1 MKEEGRGGHVLVSQA
16 QVSVDDYIIEP
27 GTLTQELVSNRSKPV
42 KLLSSKLDF
51 TDLAQAVSVG
61 LINVCLDLFS

>member
-27 GTLTQELVSNRSKPV
+27 GPLIQELLSNRSKPV
-42 KLLSSKLDF
+42 KLLSSKLDV
-51 TDLAQAVSVG
+51 TDLAQVVSVF
-61 LINVCLDLFS
+61 LINVCSDLSA

>member
-27 GTLTQELVSNRSKPV
+27 GPFTQELLSNRSKPV
-42 KLLSSKLDF
+42 KLLSSKLDV
-51 TDLAQAVSVG
+51 TDLAQVVSVF
-61 LINVCLDLFS
+61 LINVCSDLSA